1 MQHQTV
7 KIETTLPA
15 KRGLQAISLRSRAD
29 DVLIAIAVLGL
40 AATIADGEADLR
52 EIDTFTREF
61 RKRFALSKRQ
71 SLKLI
76 ALALKRIRIVNEAN
90 IIDCACD
97 TLNEHL
103 DSTQKIGLFEALSDV
118 LVADG
123 RIHEGEE
130 YFLDYIAGKLN
141 LLQSLEKR
149 YPIV

>member
-1 MQHQTV
+1 MEQQTV
-7 KIETTLPA
+7 RIETMLPA
-15 KRGLQAISLRSRAD
+15 KRGLQANRLQSRAD

-40 AATIADGEADLR
+40 VATIVDGEADIR
-52 EIDTFTREF
+52 EIDSFTREF
-61 RKRFALSKRQ
+61 RKRFALSRRQ

-76 ALALKRIRIVNEAN
+76 GQALRRIRMAN
-90 IIDCACD
+90 GTNMIDCACD

-103 DSTQKIGLFEALSDV
+103 DSLQKIRLFEALSDV
-118 LVADG
+118 LIADG
-123 RIHEGEE
+123 RIREGEE

>member
-1 MQHQTV
+1 MEQQTV
-7 KIETTLPA
+7 KVETILPA
-15 KRGLQAISLRSRAD
+15 KRGLQANSLQGRAD
-29 DVLIAIAVLGL
+29 DVLITIAVLGL
-40 AATIADGEADLR
+40 VATIVDGEPDFR

-61 RKRFALSKRQ
+61 RKRFALSRRQ

-76 ALALKRIRIVNEAN
+76 GLALRRIRMAN
-90 IIDCACD
+90 GTNMIDCACD

-103 DSTQKIGLFEALSDV
+103 DSSQKIGLFEALSDV